1 MTISGGQNVEN
12 LWFTNARIPHALAS
26 GFETRDLDTATGL
39 ATIDLGIKPDGTLTT
54 NRGNARPIDLGGR
67 LVLPTFIDSH
77 VHLDK
82 SYILRRTG
90 MPSGG
95 LMDAARMAGADAVN
109 WSADDLRA
117 RMTRALE
124 RAHQHGTSA
133 MRTHLDTPVMP
144 LESAS
149 WQVFAELRDAWRGRI
164 DLQAVA
170 LMSLE
175 RVDQHENFAE
185 RCRQLKELGGVL
197 GAFISPQTATPER
210 LDAFFALA
218 AEHGLDA
225 DFHVDET
232 LDPSARGLEQ
242 ICDSVLRTGFSGTV
256 VAGHC
261 CSLSTMPIADRDR
274 IIAKVVQAG
283 VHVISLPHSNL
294 FLQDRTG
301 AATPL
306 RRGVT
311 TAHELRAAGASIH
324 FASDNVQDPFF
335 PYGDYDMIEV
345 FRTAVRAA
353 HLDFNAH
360 DWLVGQFRSAS
371 AACGYAGHG
380 TLSSGQDANLVIF
393 EARDLIDLLSVSPCE
408 RVVLRGGKPLLPAS
422 HTLRELFAV
431 ELS

>member
-149 WQVFAELRDAWRGRI
+149 
-164 DLQAVA
+164 
-170 LMSLE
+170 
-175 RVDQHENFAE
+175 
-185 RCRQLKELGGVL
+185 
-197 GAFISPQTATPER
+197 
-210 LDAFFALA
+210 
-218 AEHGLDA
+218 
-225 DFHVDET
+225 
-232 LDPSARGLEQ
+232 
-242 ICDSVLRTGFSGTV
+242 
-256 VAGHC
+256 
-261 CSLSTMPIADRDR
+261 
-274 IIAKVVQAG
+274 
-283 VHVISLPHSNL
+283 
-294 FLQDRTG
+294 
-301 AATPL
+301 
-306 RRGVT
+306 
-311 TAHELRAAGASIH
+311 
-324 FASDNVQDPFF
+324 
-335 PYGDYDMIEV
+335 
-345 FRTAVRAA
+345 
-353 HLDFNAH
+353 
-360 DWLVGQFRSAS
+360 
-371 AACGYAGHG
+371 
-380 TLSSGQDANLVIF
+380 
-393 EARDLIDLLSVSPCE
+393 
-408 RVVLRGGKPLLPAS
+408 
-422 HTLRELFAV
+422 
-431 ELS
+431 